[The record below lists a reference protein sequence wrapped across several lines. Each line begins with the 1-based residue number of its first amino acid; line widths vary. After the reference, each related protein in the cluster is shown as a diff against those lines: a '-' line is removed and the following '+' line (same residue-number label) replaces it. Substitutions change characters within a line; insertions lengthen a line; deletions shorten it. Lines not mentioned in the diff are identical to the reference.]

1 MKAGATPLRPTRIR
15 TFKQPRAERTY
26 AAILEAAARV
36 FPQLGYDGTQTP
48 DIAKEAGVSTGA
60 VYRYFEDKRQIFL
73 EMAEVEL
80 AKIRR
85 EVEVRLVAVAAGAGA
100 EPSIALGHLIDTL
113 FAQIKKDAPLAR
125 VFSALALTDPDV
137 AALKARTDAEDR
149 AALAM
154 IIEASIPRS
163 VVANP
168 AATALVVHNAAVG
181 TAAELALSR
190 TKLPGPTE
198 AEVKEA
204 LRELLFGFFFGRSP
218 G

>member
-1 MKAGATPLRPTRIR
+1 M
-15 TFKQPRAERTY
+15 
-26 AAILEAAARV
+26 
-36 FPQLGYDGTQTP
+36 
-48 DIAKEAGVSTGA
+48 
-60 VYRYFEDKRQIFL
+60 
-73 EMAEVEL
+73 
-80 AKIRR
+80 
-85 EVEVRLVAVAAGAGA
+85 EVRLGAVGARAASAD
-100 EPSIALGHLIDTL
+100 SSVALGHLIDTL

-149 AALAM
+149 AALSP

-168 AATALVVHNAAVG
+168 AATALIVHNAAVG
-181 TAAELALSR
+181 TAAELALR
-190 TKLPGPTE
+190 RKKLPAPIE

-204 LRELLFGFFFGRSP
+204 LRELLVGFFFGSR